1 MYRRHEAW
9 QNVIAWFLRR
19 SGIGIMG
26 SAYGT
31 PPTCKG
37 IFSMA
42 AAQATGWHAMGESA
56 ADDFR
61 KEDKFKEIKNWTSQD
76 WRQDRGG
83 AWVAWVTKE
92 ESSTRC

>member
-1 MYRRHEAW
+1 
-9 QNVIAWFLRR
+9 
-19 SGIGIMG
+19 MG

-42 AAQATGWHAMGESA
+42 AAQATGLHAMGEAA

-61 KEDKFKEIKNWTSQD
+61 KENYIIADIAVYLENLAFRNFQD
-76 WRQDRGG
+76 EDLGDR
-83 AWVAWVTKE
+83 
-92 ESSTRC
+92 

>member
-1 MYRRHEAW
+1 
-9 QNVIAWFLRR
+9 
-19 SGIGIMG
+19 MG

-42 AAQATGWHAMGESA
+42 AAQATGWHAMSDSA

-61 KEDKFKEIKNWTSQD
+61 KENYIIADIIVLLEAP
-76 WRQDRGG
+76 GG
-83 AWVAWVTKE
+83 
-92 ESSTRC
+92 SRPTRCFSARPDARE